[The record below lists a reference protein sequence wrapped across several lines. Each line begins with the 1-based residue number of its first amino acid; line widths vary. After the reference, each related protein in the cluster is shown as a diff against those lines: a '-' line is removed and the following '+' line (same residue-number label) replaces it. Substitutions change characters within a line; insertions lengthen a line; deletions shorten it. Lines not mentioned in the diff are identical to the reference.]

1 MVSGLGL
8 VPNPSLEL
16 CGLADGMGMAPGLD
30 GDEPNSGLE
39 FLGRIATAR
48 IASSSPKEPWLLLK
62 LVGEGGSMSFSPWF
76 KLNDLNKSLVRT
88 TTPMGGAFDCTRL
101 MCRPLDDP
109 SLCESSSDDPSV
121 L

>member
-16 CGLADGMGMAPGLD
+16 RGLADGMGMAPGLD

-48 IASSSPKEPWLLLK
+48 IASSSPKEP
-62 LVGEGGSMSFSPWF
+62 
-76 KLNDLNKSLVRT
+76 
-88 TTPMGGAFDCTRL
+88 
-101 MCRPLDDP
+101 
-109 SLCESSSDDPSV
+109 
-121 L
+121 